1 MSAPKI
7 VPVVRAIEHVRGM
20 RGGSQAQ
27 LMKCSDGRFYVV
39 KFANNPQNVK
49 ILTNELLAS
58 QIATYLKLP
67 APRCAIVD
75 VPAELIERTKELVI
89 ITHRHKT
96 PCQAG
101 LAFGSR
107 YIPLSNRW
115 DAAWK
120 FTATN
125 DLLSKI
131 ENHRDFMGMLVFDKW
146 TGNTDGRQVVFVKR
160 RNKFRAFMI
169 DNGFCFNAGDWNF
182 PDSPIRGLFANR
194 EVYRETNSISQFEPW
209 LSLVE
214 EDLDASV
221 LREFAT
227 QLPKEWID
235 IDRPL
240 FEFLLWRLDRRR
252 ARVRELVFE
261 TFQYLRTKCP
271 VTDQAS
277 KAQQPQL
284 CVEPSSD
291 KEALMQSQVI
301 SLGDRG
307 TISLK
312 IGDITLE
319 VHTGGTGNSG
329 PGKTNG
335 DDDRPVTPLGY
346 PLSLAETERIHINQ
360 VLEMCGGNPELAA
373 LKLGIGRS
381 TVYRVLNGQGKKWS
395 ALKTTVSTIQ
405 REQPPTA
412 SLEQP

>member
-1 MSAPKI
+1 MADPKI

-20 RGGSQAQ
+20 RGGSQAH

-39 KFANNPQNVK
+39 KFANNPQNAK

-58 QIATYLKLP
+58 QIARHLKLP
-67 APRCAIVD
+67 VPLCAIVD
-75 VPAELIERTKELVI
+75 VSAELIERTKDLVI

-115 DAAWK
+115 DTAWK
-120 FTATN
+120 FMGTG
-125 DLLSKI
+125 DLLSNI

-194 EVYRETNSISQFEPW
+194 EVYSETNSISQFEPW
-209 LSLVE
+209 LNLIE
-214 EDLDASV
+214 EDFNASA

-227 QLPKEWID
+227 QIPTEWID

-252 ARVRELVFE
+252 ARVRELVLE
-261 TFQYLRTKCP
+261 TLQYLGTHP
-271 VTDQAS
+271 VIDRAS
-277 KAQQPQL
+277 QVRKPQV
-284 CVEPSSD
+284 CVEASSD
-291 KEALMQSQVI
+291 KEAIMQSQVI
-301 SLGDRG
+301 NLGDSG

-312 IGDITLE
+312 IGDIRLE
-319 VHTGGTGNSG
+319 VRTGDPGNSA
-329 PGKTNG
+329 
-335 DDDRPVTPLGY
+335 PVTPSGY
-346 PLSLAETERIHINQ
+346 PLSLAETEKIHINQ
-360 VLEMCGGNPELAA
+360 VLEMCGRNLEQAA
-373 LKLGIGRS
+373 LKLGIGR
-381 TVYRVLNGQGKKWS
+381 TTLYRILSGQGKKWS
-395 ALKTTVSTIQ
+395 TPPKTTAMTIQ
-405 REQPPTA
+405 REQPTTA

>member
-1 MSAPKI
+1 MANPQI
-7 VPVVRAIEHVRGM
+7 VPVVRAIEHVRSM
-20 RGGSQAQ
+20 KGGSQAH

-39 KFANNPQNVK
+39 KFANNPQNAK

-58 QIATYLKLP
+58 QIARHLKLP
-67 APRCAIVD
+67 VPHCAIVD
-75 VPAELIERTKELVI
+75 VPPDLIERTKELVMI
-89 ITHRHKT
+89 AGHYKI

-115 DAAWK
+115 DTAWK
-120 FTATN
+120 FMATA
-125 DLLSKI
+125 DLFSNI

-169 DNGFCFNAGDWNF
+169 DNGFCFNAGEWNF

-194 EVYRETNSISQFEPW
+194 QVYGETNSISQFEPW
-209 LSLVE
+209 LNLVE
-214 EDLDASV
+214 EDFNASA
-221 LREFAT
+221 LRKFAT
-227 QLPKEWID
+227 QIPTEWID

-252 ARVRELVFE
+252 ARVRELVLE
-261 TFQYLRTKCP
+261 SLQYFGTHPAIDRACP
-271 VTDQAS
+271 AR
-277 KAQQPQL
+277 QPQVF
-284 CVEPSSD
+284 VEASSD
-291 KEALMQSQVI
+291 KEARMRSEVI
-301 SLGDRG
+301 NLGDSG

-319 VHTGGTGNSG
+319 VRTGGPGNSG
-329 PGKTNG
+329 PGRAKG

-360 VLEMCGGNPELAA
+360 VLEMCDRNLELAA

-381 TVYRVLNGQGKKWS
+381 TLYRVLNGEGKKWAS
-395 ALKTTVSTIQ
+395 PKTTALTIQ
-405 REQPPTA
+405 REQPTTA

>member
-1 MSAPKI
+1 MADPKI

-20 RGGSQAQ
+20 RGGSQAH

-39 KFANNPQNVK
+39 KFANNPQNAR

-58 QIATYLKLP
+58 QIATCLKLP

-75 VPAELIERTKELVI
+75 VPAELIELTKELVI
-89 ITHRHKT
+89 ITGHHET

-115 DAAWK
+115 DTAWK
-120 FTATN
+120 FMATA
-125 DLLSKI
+125 DLLSNI
-131 ENHRDFMGMLVFDKW
+131 ENLRDFMGMLVFDKW

-160 RNKFRAFMI
+160 RNGFRAFMI

-194 EVYRETNSISQFEPW
+194 EVYSETNFISQFEPW
-209 LSLVE
+209 LNLVE
-214 EDLDASV
+214 EDHLNASV

-227 QLPKEWID
+227 QIPKEWIG

-261 TFQYLRTKCP
+261 TLQYLRTHP
-271 VTDQAS
+271 VIDRAS
-277 KAQQPQL
+277 QQQPQV
-284 CVEPSSD
+284 CVEASSD
-291 KEALMQSQVI
+291 EEAIMQSQVI
-301 SLGDRG
+301 NLGDSG

-319 VHTGGTGNSG
+319 VRTGGTGNSG

-335 DDDRPVTPLGY
+335 DDNPPVTPLGY

-360 VLEMCGGNPELAA
+360 VLKMCDGNLGLAA
-373 LKLGIGRS
+373 LKLGIGR
-381 TVYRVLNGQGKKWS
+381 TTLYRVLSGQGKKWS
-395 ALKTTVSTIQ
+395 TPKTAALTIQ
-405 REQPPTA
+405 REQPTTA
-412 SLEQP
+412 SLQQP

>member
-1 MSAPKI
+1 MADPKI
-7 VPVVRAIEHVRGM
+7 VPVVKAIEHVRGM
-20 RGGSQAQ
+20 TGGSQAH

-39 KFANNPQNVK
+39 KFANNPQDAK

-58 QIATYLKLP
+58 QIAAYLKLP
-67 APRCAIVD
+67 VPRCAIVD
-75 VPAELIERTKELVI
+75 VPPELIEQTKELVI
-89 ITHRHKT
+89 IAHRHKT

-107 YIPLSNRW
+107 YVPLSNRW
-115 DAAWK
+115 HMAWK
-120 FTATN
+120 SMATA
-125 DLLSKI
+125 DLLSNI

-182 PDSPIRGLFANR
+182 PDSPIRGLFTNR
-194 EVYRETNSISQFEPW
+194 EVYGETNSMSEFEPW
-209 LSLVE
+209 LNLVE
-214 EDLDASV
+214 EDFNASA

-227 QLPKEWID
+227 QIPKEWID

-261 TFQYLRTKCP
+261 TLQYLRTHP
-271 VTDQAS
+271 VIDRAS
-277 KAQQPQL
+277 QVRNPQV
-284 CVEPSSD
+284 CVEASSD
-291 KEALMQSQVI
+291 KEAVMQSQVI
-301 SLGDRG
+301 NLGDSG

-319 VHTGGTGNSG
+319 VHTGGPGNSG
-329 PGKTNG
+329 PGKAKV
-335 DDDRPVTPLGY
+335 DDVRPVTPLGY

-360 VLEMCGGNPELAA
+360 VLEMCDGNLELAA

-381 TVYRVLNGQGKKWS
+381 TLYRVLNGEGKKWAS
-395 ALKTTVSTIQ
+395 PKTTALTIQ
-405 REQPPTA
+405 REQPATA

>member
-1 MSAPKI
+1 MADPKI
-7 VPVVRAIEHVRGM
+7 IPIVRAIEHVKGM
-20 RGGSQAQ
+20 RGGSQAH

-39 KFANNPQNVK
+39 KFANNPQNAR

-58 QIATYLKLP
+58 QIAKYLKLP
-67 APRCAIVD
+67 APRCAVVD

-89 ITHRHKT
+89 VTGRHET

-115 DAAWK
+115 DTSLK
-120 FTATN
+120 FMTTA
-125 DLLSKI
+125 DLLSNI

-146 TGNTDGRQVVFVKR
+146 TCNTDGRQAVFVKR
-160 RNKFRAFMI
+160 RNRFRAFMI
-169 DNGFCFNAGDWNF
+169 DNGFCFNAGDWDF

-194 EVYRETNSISQFEPW
+194 EVYGETNSISQFEPW

-214 EDLDASV
+214 EDLNESV

-227 QLPKEWID
+227 QIPKEWID

-252 ARVRELVFE
+252 ARLRELVFE
-261 TFQYLRTKCP
+261 TFQYLGTKCP
-271 VTDQAS
+271 VTDRAS
-277 KAQQPQL
+277 QVRQPQL
-284 CVEPSSD
+284 CVEASSD

-301 SLGDRG
+301 NLGDSG

-319 VHTGGTGNSG
+319 VHTGGLRNSS
-329 PGKTNG
+329 PGKTNS

-346 PLSLAETERIHINQ
+346 PLSLVETERIHINQ
-360 VLEMCGGNPELAA
+360 VLEMCDGNLALAA
-373 LKLGIGRS
+373 LKLGIGR
-381 TVYRVLNGQGKKWS
+381 TTLYRVLSGQSKKWS
-395 ALKTTVSTIQ
+395 APKTTTLTIH
-405 REQPPTA
+405 REQPTTA
-412 SLEQP
+412 SLQQP